1 MLLHPLRNFEVQ
13 RYDQN
18 KPRFN
23 GVYQEIIYQEI
34 CLLKVYSEGTS
45 KGEAP
50 EIEPF
55 CWLWEGNS
63 HN

>member
-45 KGEAP
+45 KGEAL
-50 EIEPF
+50 EIMPF
-55 CWLWEGNS
+55 CWL
-63 HN
+63 

>member
-34 CLLKVYSEGTS
+34 CFFKVYSEGTS

-50 EIEPF
+50 EIVPF
-55 CWLWEGNS
+55 CWL
-63 HN
+63 